1 MPEGKV
7 DLHGWL
13 CGCDECQGC
22 GPDNRRAAR
31 HANREFDPLFDPEAM
46 SPEEWASL
54 DERQFEERFGS
65 TPLTR
70 SGLERIRRNI
80 RLTPDDA
87 AQRRE

>member
-1 MPEGKV
+1 
-7 DLHGWL
+7 
-13 CGCDECQGC
+13 
-22 GPDNRRAAR
+22 
-31 HANREFDPLFDPEAM
+31 M